1 MKPRSLLLRLFAS
14 IFCLFLSQ
22 NALSSSLTISIPNGQ
37 WWEEVR
43 QGNSNLATKL
53 GIQAPAEALKTLAQ
67 VRKNMLSNAKTT
79 FTVGLIPSNEVNAY
93 ARVES
98 GYTLII
104 FTSGFLLRFGNDAD
118 VLATTLGHE
127 LAHHVLGHTNPHLGE
142 PEKPVYML
150 TSNSVGANSALSIE
164 RQKSVKDI
172 QHNERQAD
180 LVGMEWAVKAGYSA
194 CGSYRLAEGL
204 AEIQSNPVSNLYLS
218 THPSNVERMETAKQF
233 GRNNDQATSCMA
245 SNVEAPVQEAVTA
258 LPVPSSE
265 IAAAS
270 DANQLTQTDTTETP
284 LLMGWL

>member
-1 MKPRSLLLRLFAS
+1 MKPRSLLFPLFAS
-14 IFCLFLSQ
+14 IFCLLLSQ
-22 NALSSSLTISIPNGQ
+22 NAQSSSLTISIPNGQ

-53 GIQAPAEALKTLAQ
+53 GIQAPANALKTLAQ
-67 VRKNMLSNAKTT
+67 VRKNMLSHAKTT

-104 FTSGFLLRFGNDAD
+104 FTSGFLLRFGNDPD

-142 PEKPVYML
+142 PEKPIYML
-150 TSNSVGANSALSIE
+150 TSNSVGATSALTIE

-180 LVGMEWAVKAGYSA
+180 LVGMEWAVNAGYSA

-204 AEIQSNPVSNLYLS
+204 AEIQMNPTSNLYLS
-218 THPSNVERMETAKQF
+218 THPSNLERMETAKQF
-233 GRNNDQATSCMA
+233 GKNHYQATSCMA
-245 SNVEAPVQEAVTA
+245 SNSNPEPVSKSVSPELMPEPQ
-258 LPVPSSE
+258 LLD
-265 IAAAS
+265 AANDMS
-270 DANQLTQTDTTETP
+270 LTDKP
-284 LLMGWL
+284 FFFGWL

>member
-1 MKPRSLLLRLFAS
+1 MKAHPLLLSLFAS

-22 NALSSSLTISIPNGQ
+22 NAQSSSLTISIPNGQ

-43 QGNSNLATKL
+43 QGNSHLATKL
-53 GIQAPAEALKTLAQ
+53 GLQAPAQALKTLAQ

-104 FTSGFLLRFGNDAD
+104 FTSGFLLRFGNDPD

-127 LAHHVLGHTNPHLGE
+127 LAHHVLGHTNHHLGE

-150 TSNSVGANSALSIE
+150 TGNSVGTNSALSIE
-164 RQKSVKDI
+164 RQKLVKDI

-180 LVGMEWAVKAGYSA
+180 LVGMEWAAKAGYSA

-204 AEIQSNPVSNLYLS
+204 AEIQMNTTSNLYLS
-218 THPSNVERMETAKQF
+218 THPSNLERMETAKQF
-233 GRNNDQATSCMA
+233 GKNHYQATSCMA
-245 SNVEAPVQEAVTA
+245 SNSNPEP
-258 LPVPSSE
+258 
-265 IAAAS
+265 IAQSAS
-270 DANQLTQTDTTETP
+270 PELTPEP
-284 LLMGWL
+284 LLLDAANDMSLTNKSFFFGWL

>member
-1 MKPRSLLLRLFAS
+1 MKPRSLFLTVFAS

-53 GIQAPAEALKTLAQ
+53 GLQAPPQALKTLAQ

-104 FTSGFLLRFGNDAD
+104 FTSGFLLRFGNDPD

-127 LAHHVLGHTNPHLGE
+127 LAHHVLGHTNHHLGE

-150 TSNSVGANSALSIE
+150 TGNSVGTNSALSIE
-164 RQKSVKDI
+164 RQKLVKDI

-204 AEIQSNPVSNLYLS
+204 AEIQSNPALNLYLF
-218 THPSNVERMETAKQF
+218 THPSNLERMETAKQF
-233 GRNNDQATSCMA
+233 SQNHYQATSCMA
-245 SNVEAPVQEAVTA
+245 SNSKPEPVTETVNVLPTPVLEPLASSENNQANNSEAPF
-258 LPVPSSE
+258 
-265 IAAAS
+265 
-270 DANQLTQTDTTETP
+270 
-284 LLMGWL
+284 LMGWM

>member
-1 MKPRSLLLRLFAS
+1 MKPRSLLFPLFAS
-14 IFCLFLSQ
+14 IVCLFLSQ

-43 QGNSNLATKL
+43 QGNGNLATKL

-67 VRKNMLSNAKTT
+67 VRKNMLSHTKTT

-104 FTSGFLLRFGNDAD
+104 FTSGFLLRFGNDPD

-127 LAHHVLGHTNPHLGE
+127 LAHHVLGHTNHNHGHS
-142 PEKPVYML
+142 EKPVYML
-150 TSNSVGANSALSIE
+150 TSNSVGANSALTIE
-164 RQKSVKDI
+164 RQKLVKDI

-204 AEIQSNPVSNLYLS
+204 AEIQSSSSSNLYLS
-218 THPSNVERMETAKQF
+218 THPTNLERMETAKQF
-233 GRNNDQATSCMA
+233 SRNYDQATSCMA
-245 SNVEAPVQEAVTA
+245 SNANSSEQEIVPA
-258 LPVPSSE
+258 LPSSTLE
-265 IAAAS
+265 IRAEM
-270 DANQLTQTDTTETP
+270 DANQLTQTDANETP

>member
-1 MKPRSLLLRLFAS
+1 MKPRSLLLPLFAS

-22 NALSSSLTISIPNGQ
+22 NVLSSSLTISIPNGQ

-142 PEKPVYML
+142 PEKPIYML
-150 TSNSVGANSALSIE
+150 TSNSIGANSALSIE

-204 AEIQSNPVSNLYLS
+204 ADIQSSSNSNLYLS
-218 THPSNVERMETAKQF
+218 THPTNLERMETAKQF
-233 GRNNDQATSCMA
+233 SRNNYQATSCMA
-245 SNVEAPVQEAVTA
+245 SNVEVPLQEAINSSPATSLEITA
-258 LPVPSSE
+258 E
-265 IAAAS
+265 I
-270 DANQLTQTDTTETP
+270 DTNQLTQTETTASP

>member
-1 MKPRSLLLRLFAS
+1 MKPRSLLLPLFAS

-53 GIQAPAEALKTLAQ
+53 GLQAPAQALKTLAQ
-67 VRKNMLSNAKTT
+67 VRKNMLSYAKTT

-104 FTSGFLLRFGNDAD
+104 FTSGFLLRFGNDPD

-127 LAHHVLGHTNPHLGE
+127 LAHHVLGHTNHHLGE

-150 TSNSVGANSALSIE
+150 TGNSMGANSALTIE

-204 AEIQSNPVSNLYLS
+204 AEIQSNSTSNLYLS
-218 THPSNVERMETAKQF
+218 THPSNLERMETAKQF
-233 GRNNDQATSCMA
+233 GRNNYQATSCMA
-245 SNVEAPVQEAVTA
+245 SNDKV
-258 LPVPSSE
+258 PVPETATELPTLASEPLVSSN
-265 IAAAS
+265 S
-270 DANQLTQTDTTETP
+270 NQLSHSEAQDY
-284 LLMGWL
+284 MGWM